1 MARVL
6 VVEDDAQQLGM
17 RCMVLRAAGH
27 EVTAAQSPAAAI
39 DSFRDHRPDIVVM
52 DLRLPRISDG
62 EDLLRGLGPDARV
75 LVLTGAA
82 LQTPPLGAARVL
94 KKPCSSQVLLR
105 AIAEM
110 A

>member
-52 DLRLPRISDG
+52 DLRLRGSPTARICCAASG
-62 EDLLRGLGPDARV
+62 RM
-75 LVLTGAA
+75 LV
-82 LQTPPLGAARVL
+82 
-94 KKPCSSQVLLR
+94 CWF
-105 AIAEM
+105 
-110 A
+110 